1 MRAECRKCQI
11 ALLGR
16 DPARR
21 SVMTSVRNILIAIL
35 LFSVAGFSQTK
46 ITIPAGTPE
55 DKALTEISQENDNA
69 KRIKMLEDFV
79 QTYASNKSAVAY
91 GYWQLS
97 QQYTATDVNK
107 ALGYGDKALAAM
119 PDVLDILQSQCDL
132 AQQAKDYSKVVDYAT
147 RGAVVINAIEK
158 QPKPENSDEQS
169 WTDNLKRERE
179 SAQPIYD
186 YMATAA
192 YNAMASETDA
202 KKRVTEI
209 ERFSEAFK
217 GSKLME
223 NVNLLAVA
231 TYQEMNDM
239 PKLMAFGEKALAADP
254 KNASLLT
261 LMANAFAEDPKGTEL
276 VKADAYSRKAIE
288 LIKADTTMT
297 EANRIVTEGFA
308 HQVLGYSLLRQ
319 EKTPQAIGELKTSVA
334 MLQSDS
340 TKLSIALYR
349 LGYAY
354 AKSKQNANAKEVLT
368 QATEVNG
375 PFQQAAKELLAKV
388 EAAPATPRRK

>member
-1 MRAECRKCQI
+1 MV
-11 ALLGR
+11 LLGR

-21 SVMTSVRNILIAIL
+21 SVMKSVRNILIAIL

-79 QTYASNKSAVAY
+79 QTYASNKAAVAY

-97 QQYTATDVNK
+97 QQYTATDLTK
-107 ALGYGDKALAAM
+107 ALADGDKALEAM

-132 AQQAKDYSKVVDYAT
+132 AQQAKDYAKVVDYAT

-158 QPKPENSDEQS
+158 QPKPESTDAQT

-179 SAQPIYD
+179 SVQPIYD

-231 TYQEMNDM
+231 SYQEMNDM

-276 VKADAYSRKAIE
+276 AKADTYARQAIE
-288 LIKADTTMT
+288 LIKADNTGP

-319 EKTPQAIGELKTSVA
+319 EKTPQAIAELKTAVA
-334 MLQSDS
+334 MLQSDP

-388 EAAPATPRRK
+388 EAAPAAPKRK

>member
-1 MRAECRKCQI
+1 MV
-11 ALLGR
+11 LLGR

-21 SVMTSVRNILIAIL
+21 SVMKSVRNILIAIL

-79 QTYASNKSAVAY
+79 QTYASNKAAVAY

-97 QQYTATDVNK
+97 QQYTATDLTK
-107 ALGYGDKALAAM
+107 ALADGDKALEAM

-132 AQQAKDYSKVVDYAT
+132 AQQAKDYAKVVDYAT

-158 QPKPENSDEQS
+158 QPKPESTDAQT

-192 YNAMASETDA
+192 YNAMAQETDP

-209 ERFSEAFK
+209 ERFSEAFQ

-276 VKADAYSRKAIE
+276 AKADTYARQAIE
-288 LIKADTTMT
+288 LIKADNTGP

-319 EKTPQAIGELKTSVA
+319 EKTPQAIAELKTAVA
-334 MLQSDS
+334 MLQSDP

-388 EAAPATPRRK
+388 EAAPAAPKRK